1 MKKKK
6 VKGENEKE
14 KADDNV
20 FNARSPQWCST
31 KGIQG
36 KARSFPCWFRVD
48 FSSNI
53 AHVFSDSFDPRR
65 DRARKRKLHALEWK
79 KLDRTKELFADGS
92 CNLILYIGYILYIV
106 KSLCDIN
113 GYVFTIKCGDG
124 TPRVLRWTIAGTMP
138 RRPSLVDARF
148 RSSAT
153 LYDRTFDSLDD
164 CSSQMTIFAGL
175 ILAWNWLFC
184 FISFVS
190 LMKISFNFS
199 FYLSSFKATWNYNSS
214 YSVRNLNFKIYPLVS
229 TRTTRWWFPI
239 LRNDRRKLE
248 RLYV

>member
-1 MKKKK
+1 MKKR

-14 KADDNV
+14 KADDYV

-36 KARSFPCWFRVD
+36 RARSFSCWFRVD

-53 AHVFSDSFDPRR
+53 ARVFSDSLDPRR
-65 DRARKRKLHALEWK
+65 DRARKQKLHALEWK

-138 RRPSLVDARF
+138 RWPSLMNVRF
-148 RSSAT
+148 RPSAT
-153 LYDRTFDSLDD
+153 LYDRTFDALDD
-164 CSSQMTIFAGL
+164 FSSEVIIFVSL

-190 LMKISFNFS
+190 LMKISVNFS
-199 FYLSSFKATWNYNSS
+199 FYLSSFKAT
-214 YSVRNLNFKIYPLVS
+214 
-229 TRTTRWWFPI
+229 
-239 LRNDRRKLE
+239 
-248 RLYV
+248 